1 MRKIWEY
8 ISARANYALSK
19 KQVISLIM
27 LVLLVFH
34 IGLLC
39 FFAFFSI
46 TPMVIM
52 DIISIL
58 LYLFC
63 YIQTKKGK
71 NLLMAFNLCYAENMI
86 HAVVSVLLLGV
97 DSGFTLYIIAML
109 PLGYFA
115 SYNFKLEGKTVNPMF
130 YVIFSVVSF
139 FFARITSNYI
149 EPLYSYGNKGV
160 DRVIYMVNYVIAV
173 VAIVAFFST
182 LLNQIRYLENL
193 HKNQN
198 QKLEQLSKT
207 DTLTGLANRRSIQ
220 ERYAQSE
227 AVKESYALILGD
239 IDDFKMV
246 NDTYGHDVG
255 DLVLKAVADV
265 FKKAVRGEDTVCRW
279 GGEEI
284 LIFLPGCP
292 LNNAMHRAQ
301 EILQNICKINFE
313 VEDHPAFHV
322 SMTLGV
328 SISTEAK
335 DFMETV
341 KIADDRLYF
350 GKRNGKK
357 QVVWDKV
364 KE

>member
-34 IGLLC
+34 IGLLG

-46 TPMVIM
+46 KPMVIM
-52 DIISIL
+52 DAVSIL
-58 LYLFC
+58 LYIFC
-63 YIQTKKGK
+63 YIQTKEGK
-71 NLLMAFNLCYAENMI
+71 SLLMAFNLCYAEIMV
-86 HAVVSVLLLGV
+86 HAVVAVLLLGV

-109 PLGYFA
+109 PMGYFA

-149 EPLYSYGNKGV
+149 EPLYSYGDKRV
-160 DRVIYMVNYVIAV
+160 DRVIYMVNYFIAV
-173 VAIVAFFST
+173 VAIVVFFRT

-198 QKLEQLSKT
+198 KKLEQLSKT

-220 ERYAQSE
+220 ERCAQSE
-227 AVKESYALILGD
+227 AVKEDYALILGD
-239 IDDFKMV
+239 IDDFKKV

-255 DLVLKAVADV
+255 DLVLKAVAEV

-292 LNNAMHRAQ
+292 LNNARNRAH
-301 EILQNICKINFE
+301 EILQNIRSTSFE
-313 VEDHPAFHV
+313 AADHPPFHV
-322 SMTLGV
+322 TMTLGV
-328 SISTEAK
+328 AVSTETG

-341 KIADDRLYF
+341 KKADDRLYC
-350 GKRNGKK
+350 GKRNGKN
-357 QVVWDKV
+357 QVVW
-364 KE
+364 E